1 MAESTN
7 VIVNVVTGGWDAPI
21 NSQDVKGLWHQKFA
35 LVNDYLRFFLV
46 AITLGVIIYWGFLLI
61 SAQWDEAKLKKA
73 NMLLVFG
80 LVGLL
85 VAVFAGTLVKL
96 VVNFFG

>member
-1 MAESTN
+1 MAGGVT
-7 VIVNVVTGGWDAPI
+7 VNVVT
-21 NSQDVKGLWHQKFA
+21 QDGTDGVVSESVKELWHQKFA

>member
-1 MAESTN
+1 MAE
-7 VIVNVVTGGWDAPI
+7 VVKVNVVTGGWNAEI
-21 NSQDVKGLWHQKFA
+21 GSEWIQGLWHQKFA
-35 LVNDYLRFFLV
+35 LINDYLRFFLV

-80 LVGLL
+80 LVGIL
-85 VAVFAGTLVKL
+85 VAIFAGALVKL
-96 VVNFFG
+96 VVNFVG